1 MPSIKDNGRAVFVTA
16 RARWSGLTME
26 DMKVNGSTIS
36 QPEKVNS
43 FIPMATNMMDNGLII
58 KLTVRAFTL
67 ILKEHVMKDT
77 GKTINNMGRDWR
89 PGQKVLNTMVT
100 M

>member
-1 MPSIKDNGRAVFVTA
+1 
-16 RARWSGLTME
+16 
-26 DMKVNGSTIS
+26 MKVNGSTIS

-67 ILKEHVMKDT
+67 ILKEHAMKDT
-77 GKTINNMGRDWR
+77 GKMINNMGKDWR